1 MIAAALL
8 HDVVEDAGVT
18 GEELEARFGNRVK
31 ELVLAESEDKSKSWE
46 QRKAFTLSHLADSS
60 RDVKI
65 LALGDK
71 MCIRDRCWEA
81 AEPLRSP
88 VFPHLL

>member
-1 MIAAALL
+1 M
-8 HDVVEDAGVT
+8 T
-18 GEELEARFGNRVK
+18 GEELEARFGCRVK

-65 LALGDK
+65 LAWGQAEQYAQHGARLHGD
-71 MCIRDRCWEA
+71 RRRRVGA
-81 AEPLRSP
+81 
-88 VFPHLL
+88 F